1 MALSEARCS
10 FVVPL
15 CSSCS
20 RGISLT
26 STSVIKV
33 HGPLNSQCVG
43 SSKPPKYVSDQP
55 TATLLCCTLGYDALG
70 STASII
76 PLAQSAPSPM
86 SSSTGTP
93 RPMPARQTPW
103 PWPLLLPLMPPRAW
117 PHLSASAS
125 VSTSV
130 SAFPYCYPAFI
141 YSYPPTRSQG
151 CQDTWAKTFT
161 ACLSVV
167 TQDPTNLLLW
177 AKLLMLPKCILA
189 SPGADH
195 RLPWREI
202 LQHVRSRLR
211 R

>member
-55 TATLLCCTLGYDALG
+55 TASLLCCTLGYDALG

-117 PHLSASAS
+117 PRLSLPLPSFLPQFLPSLTAILHL
-125 VSTSV
+125 
-130 SAFPYCYPAFI
+130 YI
-141 YSYPPTRSQG
+141 PT
-151 CQDTWAKTFT
+151 
-161 ACLSVV
+161 
-167 TQDPTNLLLW
+167 
-177 AKLLMLPKCILA
+177 
-189 SPGADH
+189 
-195 RLPWREI
+195 
-202 LQHVRSRLR
+202 LQHVPKGARIPGPRRLPLASRWSLR
-211 R
+211 ILLTYCCGPNS